1 MKKGTR
7 WFINRLVIAAL
18 CGVLGLAGCS
28 TSRQMVASD
37 SAEPAVQAPD
47 YVIGPGDN
55 VQIFVWRNSELSST
69 VPVRPDGRITTPLI
83 EDVVA
88 AGRTPTELARV
99 MEEELATYV
108 KNPVVTVMVTGFHGL
123 YEHQIRVV
131 GQAANPQAFPY
142 SEGMSV
148 LDVMIASGGLTPF
161 AAGNR
166 SVIVRRA
173 GTEIKEIRVRLDD
186 LLNGGDISANVRMMP
201 GDTLIVPEAWF

>member
-1 MKKGTR
+1 VKKGTR
-7 WFINRLVIAAL
+7 WFINRLLIVAL

-28 TSRQMVASD
+28 TSRQMVAED
-37 SAEPAVQAPD
+37 TGEAAVQAPD

-55 VQIFVWRNSELSST
+55 VQIFVWRNAELSST

-99 MEEELATYV
+99 MEEELSTYV
-108 KNPVVTVMVTGFHGL
+108 KNPVVTVIVTGFHGL
-123 YEHQIRVV
+123 YDDQIRVV

-142 SEGMSV
+142 REGMSV
-148 LDVMIASGGLTPF
+148 LDVMIASGGLTPY

-166 SVIVRRA
+166 TVIVRRS
-173 GTEIKEIRVRLDD
+173 GSEVKEMRVRLDD

-201 GDTLIVPEAWF
+201 GDTLIIPEAWF